1 MDGAPPPM
9 PDGKRQEKVPGFV
22 WLLVALGILVLA
34 GMGGLWAIFSRMA
47 AEPAISAK
55 AFVERLSD
63 GKDPK
68 WLVVSRDENNR
79 PLLLDLKR
87 GNEKFAVDLSAID
100 NNRVKVTGDNYI
112 FSIGDP
118 WTAPDWVPVYA
129 EARLKTLRQVT
140 GREHSVDFEVL
151 EPKQALR
158 WYEEAL
164 SGNGFSVEKLT
175 PIVLNAKTKSKY
187 VSIIAEPSGVKWIIH
202 VVY

>member
-34 GMGGLWAIFSRMA
+34 GVGGLWAIFSRMA

-112 FSIGDP
+112 FYRRPLDC
-118 WTAPDWVPVYA
+118 
-129 EARLKTLRQVT
+129 ARLGAGLRGGKIENVAA
-140 GREHSVDFEVL
+140 GHGEGAF
-151 EPKQALR
+151 
-158 WYEEAL
+158 
-164 SGNGFSVEKLT
+164 G
-175 PIVLNAKTKSKY
+175 
-187 VSIIAEPSGVKWIIH
+187 
-202 VVY
+202 